1 MSPRIYMDLVEAL
14 MFKGYSYDDA
24 GPLAYELMSDPSAI
38 VDIPDFIGP
47 PRSDDLSM
55 QAEGGRVGMQ
65 EGGTPDYGDIVKT
78 IMDSFPPPDQ
88 QEIRRGSP
96 QVEALQA
103 VLGPQLAKGL
113 GTPISPTG
121 GTTFTGETYG
131 SFLPTVAP
139 QTQAQ
144 LDAFRLAQEQATG
157 GPGGVAA
164 FQPFLDQ
171 AKQFQTDAATALT
184 TAAGLTGPTAF
195 QQFLSPYQQQVI
207 DATLSDFDK
216 QAAIDR
222 ARTMQQAGMGTVGNL
237 DAGRFGVQLAEQGAQ
252 SNLDR
257 AALQARLLQSG
268 FTQASDLANSAFEQQ
283 RGLASL
289 QPSLASSVQQ
299 QLGGAGTGALAF
311 QQALLD
317 AEQQRQQLAYQ
328 EPLSRIQAL
337 GSGLASQVG
346 GVPTTTQT
354 LGTPAP
360 QASPL
365 SQALQV
371 GLTAYGLGSLFGRG

>member
-1 MSPRIYMDLVEAL
+1 MVTETRTRQSPEFEAAQEKYIDLLTQQVGRAP
-14 MFKGYSYDDA
+14 GT
-24 GPLAYELMSDPSAI
+24 GGVPTLA
-38 VDIPDFIGP
+38 
-47 PRSDDLSM
+47 
-55 QAEGGRVGMQ
+55 Q
-65 EGGTPDYGDIVKT
+65 
-78 IMDSFPPPDQ
+78 
-88 QEIRRGSP
+88 
-96 QVEALQA
+96 
-103 VLGPQLAKGL
+103 LGPQVAAVDPLTQAAQQQAATQAGL
-113 GTPISPTG
+113 GQLTFDPTTG
-121 GTTFTGETYG
+121 AVTGVGTGT
-131 SFLPTVAP
+131 
-139 QTQAQ
+139 
-144 LDAFRLAQEQATG
+144 
-157 GPGGVAA
+157 GVAG

-171 AKQFQTDAATALT
+171 AKQFQTAAGTALT

-268 FTQASDLANSAFEQQ
+268 FTQASDLANRAFEQQ
-283 RGLASL
+283 RGLAQQQLGLGEFSRGLASL
-289 QPSLASSVQQ
+289 QPSLASSTQQ

>member
-1 MSPRIYMDLVEAL
+1 MVTETRTRRSPEFEA
-14 MFKGYSYDDA
+14 
-24 GPLAYELMSDPSAI
+24 
-38 VDIPDFIGP
+38 
-47 PRSDDLSM
+47 
-55 QAEGGRVGMQ
+55 
-65 EGGTPDYGDIVKT
+65 
-78 IMDSFPPPDQ
+78 
-88 QEIRRGSP
+88 
-96 QVEALQA
+96 
-103 VLGPQLAKGL
+103 
-113 GTPISPTG
+113 
-121 GTTFTGETYG
+121 
-131 SFLPTVAP
+131 
-139 QTQAQ
+139 
-144 LDAFRLAQEQATG
+144 AQEQYIDLLTQQVGRAPGTG
-157 GPGGVAA
+157 GVPTLAQLGPKVASVDPLTQAAQQQAATQAGLGQLTFGPEGQVTGVGTGTGVAG

-268 FTQASDLANSAFEQQ
+268 FTQASDLANRAFEQQ
-283 RGLASL
+283 RGLAQQQLGLGEFSRGLASL

>member
-1 MSPRIYMDLVEAL
+1 MVTETRTRQSPEFEAAQEQYIDLLTKQVGRAP
-14 MFKGYSYDDA
+14 GT
-24 GPLAYELMSDPSAI
+24 GGVPTLA
-38 VDIPDFIGP
+38 
-47 PRSDDLSM
+47 
-55 QAEGGRVGMQ
+55 Q
-65 EGGTPDYGDIVKT
+65 
-78 IMDSFPPPDQ
+78 
-88 QEIRRGSP
+88 
-96 QVEALQA
+96 
-103 VLGPQLAKGL
+103 LGPQVAAVDPLTQAAQQQAATQAGL
-113 GTPISPTG
+113 GQLTFDPTTG
-121 GTTFTGETYG
+121 AVTGVGTGT
-131 SFLPTVAP
+131 
-139 QTQAQ
+139 
-144 LDAFRLAQEQATG
+144 
-157 GPGGVAA
+157 GVAG

-171 AKQFQTDAATALT
+171 AQQFQTA
-184 TAAGLTGPTAF
+184 AAGLTGPTAF

-207 DATLSDFDK
+207 DATLRDFDK
-216 QAAIDR
+216 QAAVDR
-222 ARTMQQAGMGTVGNL
+222 ARTLQQAGMGTVGNL

-268 FTQASDLANSAFEQQ
+268 FTQASDLASRAQQ
-283 RGLASL
+283 QQLGLGEFSRGLASL
-289 QPSLASSVQQ
+289 QPSLASSTQQ

-371 GLTAYGLGSLFGRG
+371 GLTAYGLGSLFGRGL

>member
-1 MSPRIYMDLVEAL
+1 MVTETRTRQSPEFESAQEQYIDLLTKQVGRAP
-14 MFKGYSYDDA
+14 GT
-24 GPLAYELMSDPSAI
+24 GGVPTLA
-38 VDIPDFIGP
+38 
-47 PRSDDLSM
+47 
-55 QAEGGRVGMQ
+55 Q
-65 EGGTPDYGDIVKT
+65 
-78 IMDSFPPPDQ
+78 
-88 QEIRRGSP
+88 
-96 QVEALQA
+96 
-103 VLGPQLAKGL
+103 LGPQVAAVDPLTQAAQQQAATQAGL
-113 GTPISPTG
+113 GQLTFDPTTG
-121 GTTFTGETYG
+121 AVTGVGTGT
-131 SFLPTVAP
+131 
-139 QTQAQ
+139 
-144 LDAFRLAQEQATG
+144 
-157 GPGGVAA
+157 GVAG

-171 AKQFQTDAATALT
+171 AQQFQTA
-184 TAAGLTGPTAF
+184 AAGLTGPTAF

-207 DATLSDFDK
+207 DATLRDFDK
-216 QAAIDR
+216 QAAVDR
-222 ARTMQQAGMGTVGNL
+222 ARTLQQAGMGTVGNL

-268 FTQASDLANSAFEQQ
+268 FTQASDLASRAQQ
-283 RGLASL
+283 QQLGLGEFSRGLASL
-289 QPSLASSVQQ
+289 QPSLASSTQQ

>member
-1 MSPRIYMDLVEAL
+1 MVTETRTRQSPEFEAAQEQYIDLLTKQVGRAP
-14 MFKGYSYDDA
+14 GT
-24 GPLAYELMSDPSAI
+24 GGVPTLA
-38 VDIPDFIGP
+38 
-47 PRSDDLSM
+47 
-55 QAEGGRVGMQ
+55 Q
-65 EGGTPDYGDIVKT
+65 
-78 IMDSFPPPDQ
+78 
-88 QEIRRGSP
+88 
-96 QVEALQA
+96 
-103 VLGPQLAKGL
+103 LGPQVAAVDPLTQAAQQQAATQAGL
-113 GTPISPTG
+113 GQLTFDPTTG
-121 GTTFTGETYG
+121 AVTGVGT
-131 SFLPTVAP
+131 
-139 QTQAQ
+139 
-144 LDAFRLAQEQATG
+144 ATG
-157 GPGGVAA
+157 VAG

-171 AKQFQTDAATALT
+171 AQQFQTA
-184 TAAGLTGPTAF
+184 AAGLTGPTAF

-207 DATLSDFDK
+207 DATLRDFDK
-216 QAAIDR
+216 QAAVDR
-222 ARTMQQAGMGTVGNL
+222 ARTLQQAGMGTVGNL

-268 FTQASDLANSAFEQQ
+268 FTQASDLASRAQQ
-283 RGLASL
+283 QQLGLGEFSRGLASL
-289 QPSLASSVQQ
+289 QPSLASSTQQ

>member
-1 MSPRIYMDLVEAL
+1 MVTETRTRQSPEFEAAQEQYIDLLTKQVGRAP
-14 MFKGYSYDDA
+14 GT
-24 GPLAYELMSDPSAI
+24 GGVPTLA
-38 VDIPDFIGP
+38 
-47 PRSDDLSM
+47 
-55 QAEGGRVGMQ
+55 Q
-65 EGGTPDYGDIVKT
+65 
-78 IMDSFPPPDQ
+78 
-88 QEIRRGSP
+88 
-96 QVEALQA
+96 
-103 VLGPQLAKGL
+103 LGPQVAAVDPLTQAAQQQAATQAGL
-113 GTPISPTG
+113 GQLTFDPTTG
-121 GTTFTGETYG
+121 AVTGVGTGT
-131 SFLPTVAP
+131 
-139 QTQAQ
+139 
-144 LDAFRLAQEQATG
+144 
-157 GPGGVAA
+157 GVAG

-171 AKQFQTDAATALT
+171 AQQFQTA
-184 TAAGLTGPTAF
+184 AAGLTGPTAF
-195 QQFLSPYQQQVI
+195 QQLLSPYQQQVI
-207 DATLSDFDK
+207 DATLRDFDK
-216 QAAIDR
+216 QAAVDR
-222 ARTMQQAGMGTVGNL
+222 ARTLQQAGMGTVGNL

-268 FTQASDLANSAFEQQ
+268 FTQASDLASRAQQ
-283 RGLASL
+283 QQLGLGEFSRGLASL
-289 QPSLASSVQQ
+289 QPSLASSTQQ

>member
-1 MSPRIYMDLVEAL
+1 MAVQETRTRRSPEFEAAQEQYIDLLTKQVGRAP
-14 MFKGYSYDDA
+14 GT
-24 GPLAYELMSDPSAI
+24 GGVPTLA
-38 VDIPDFIGP
+38 
-47 PRSDDLSM
+47 
-55 QAEGGRVGMQ
+55 Q
-65 EGGTPDYGDIVKT
+65 
-78 IMDSFPPPDQ
+78 
-88 QEIRRGSP
+88 
-96 QVEALQA
+96 
-103 VLGPQLAKGL
+103 LGPQVAAVDPLTQAAQQQAATQAGL
-113 GTPISPTG
+113 GQLTFDPTTG
-121 GTTFTGETYG
+121 AVTGVGTGT
-131 SFLPTVAP
+131 
-139 QTQAQ
+139 
-144 LDAFRLAQEQATG
+144 
-157 GPGGVAA
+157 GVAG

-171 AKQFQTDAATALT
+171 AQQFQTA
-184 TAAGLTGPTAF
+184 AAGLTGPTAF

-207 DATLSDFDK
+207 DATLRDFDK
-216 QAAIDR
+216 QAAVDR
-222 ARTMQQAGMGTVGNL
+222 ARTLQQAGMGTVGNL

-268 FTQASDLANSAFEQQ
+268 FTQASDLASRAQQ
-283 RGLASL
+283 QQLGLGEFSRGLASL
-289 QPSLASSVQQ
+289 QPSLASSTQQ

-337 GSGLASQVG
+337 GSGLASQIG

>member
-1 MSPRIYMDLVEAL
+1 MVTETRTRQSPEFEAAQEQYIDLLTKQVGRAP
-14 MFKGYSYDDA
+14 GT
-24 GPLAYELMSDPSAI
+24 GGVPTLA
-38 VDIPDFIGP
+38 
-47 PRSDDLSM
+47 
-55 QAEGGRVGMQ
+55 Q
-65 EGGTPDYGDIVKT
+65 
-78 IMDSFPPPDQ
+78 
-88 QEIRRGSP
+88 
-96 QVEALQA
+96 
-103 VLGPQLAKGL
+103 LGPQVAAVDPLTQAAQQQVATQAGL
-113 GTPISPTG
+113 GQLTFGPEGQITG
-121 GTTFTGETYG
+121 VGTGT
-131 SFLPTVAP
+131 
-139 QTQAQ
+139 
-144 LDAFRLAQEQATG
+144 
-157 GPGGVAA
+157 GVAG

-268 FTQASDLANSAFEQQ
+268 FTQASDLANRAFEQQ
-283 RGLASL
+283 RGLAQQQLGLGEFSRGLASL

>member
-1 MSPRIYMDLVEAL
+1 MVTETRTRQSPEFEAAQEQYIDLL
-14 MFKGYSYDDA
+14 TK
-24 GPLAYELMSDPSAI
+24 
-38 VDIPDFIGP
+38 
-47 PRSDDLSM
+47 
-55 QAEGGRVGMQ
+55 QGGRAPGT
-65 EGGTPDYGDIVKT
+65 GGVPTLA
-78 IMDSFPPPDQ
+78 Q
-88 QEIRRGSP
+88 
-96 QVEALQA
+96 
-103 VLGPQLAKGL
+103 LGPQVAAVDPLTQAAQQQAATQAGL
-113 GTPISPTG
+113 GQLTFDPTTG
-121 GTTFTGETYG
+121 AVTGVGTGT
-131 SFLPTVAP
+131 
-139 QTQAQ
+139 
-144 LDAFRLAQEQATG
+144 
-157 GPGGVAA
+157 GVAG

-171 AKQFQTDAATALT
+171 AQQFQTA
-184 TAAGLTGPTAF
+184 AAGLTGPTAF

-207 DATLSDFDK
+207 DATLRDFDK
-216 QAAIDR
+216 QAAVDR
-222 ARTMQQAGMGTVGNL
+222 ARTLQQAGMGTVGNL

-268 FTQASDLANSAFEQQ
+268 FTQASDLASRAQQ
-283 RGLASL
+283 QQLGLGEFSRGLASL
-289 QPSLASSVQQ
+289 QPSLASSTQQ

>member
-1 MSPRIYMDLVEAL
+1 MVTETRTRQSPEFEAAQEQYIDLLTKQVGRAP
-14 MFKGYSYDDA
+14 GT
-24 GPLAYELMSDPSAI
+24 GGVPTLA
-38 VDIPDFIGP
+38 
-47 PRSDDLSM
+47 
-55 QAEGGRVGMQ
+55 Q
-65 EGGTPDYGDIVKT
+65 
-78 IMDSFPPPDQ
+78 
-88 QEIRRGSP
+88 
-96 QVEALQA
+96 
-103 VLGPQLAKGL
+103 LGPQVAAVDPLTHAAQQQAATQAGL
-113 GTPISPTG
+113 GQLTFDPTTG
-121 GTTFTGETYG
+121 AVTGVGTGT
-131 SFLPTVAP
+131 
-139 QTQAQ
+139 
-144 LDAFRLAQEQATG
+144 
-157 GPGGVAA
+157 GVAG

-171 AKQFQTDAATALT
+171 AQQFQTA
-184 TAAGLTGPTAF
+184 AAGLTGPTAF

-207 DATLSDFDK
+207 DATLRDFDK
-216 QAAIDR
+216 QAAVDR
-222 ARTMQQAGMGTVGNL
+222 ARTLQQAGMGTVGNL

-268 FTQASDLANSAFEQQ
+268 FTQASDLASRAQQ
-283 RGLASL
+283 QQLGLGEFSRGLASL
-289 QPSLASSVQQ
+289 QPSLASSTQQ

>member
-1 MSPRIYMDLVEAL
+1 MVTETRTRQSPEFEAAQEQFIDLLTKQVGRAP
-14 MFKGYSYDDA
+14 GT
-24 GPLAYELMSDPSAI
+24 GGVPTLA
-38 VDIPDFIGP
+38 
-47 PRSDDLSM
+47 
-55 QAEGGRVGMQ
+55 Q
-65 EGGTPDYGDIVKT
+65 
-78 IMDSFPPPDQ
+78 
-88 QEIRRGSP
+88 
-96 QVEALQA
+96 
-103 VLGPQLAKGL
+103 LGPQVAAVDPLTQAAQQQAATQAGL
-113 GTPISPTG
+113 GQLTFGPEGQITG
-121 GTTFTGETYG
+121 VGRGTGI
-131 SFLPTVAP
+131 A
-139 QTQAQ
+139 
-144 LDAFRLAQEQATG
+144 
-157 GPGGVAA
+157 GV
-164 FQPFLDQ
+164 QPFLDQ

-268 FTQASDLANSAFEQQ
+268 FTQASDLANRAFEQQ
-283 RGLASL
+283 RGLAQQQLGLGEFSRGLASL

>member
-1 MSPRIYMDLVEAL
+1 MSVTETRTRQSPEFEAAQEKYIDLLTQQVGRAP
-14 MFKGYSYDDA
+14 GT
-24 GPLAYELMSDPSAI
+24 GGVPTLA
-38 VDIPDFIGP
+38 
-47 PRSDDLSM
+47 
-55 QAEGGRVGMQ
+55 Q
-65 EGGTPDYGDIVKT
+65 
-78 IMDSFPPPDQ
+78 
-88 QEIRRGSP
+88 
-96 QVEALQA
+96 
-103 VLGPQLAKGL
+103 LGPKVADVDPLTQAAQQQAATQAGL
-113 GTPISPTG
+113 GQLTFGPEGQVTG
-121 GTTFTGETYG
+121 VGTGT
-131 SFLPTVAP
+131 
-139 QTQAQ
+139 
-144 LDAFRLAQEQATG
+144 
-157 GPGGVAA
+157 GVAG

-268 FTQASDLANSAFEQQ
+268 FTQASDLANRAFEQQ
-283 RGLASL
+283 RGLAQQQLGLGEFSRGLASL

>member
-1 MSPRIYMDLVEAL
+1 MVTETRTRQSPEFEAAQEQYIDLLTKQVGRAP
-14 MFKGYSYDDA
+14 GT
-24 GPLAYELMSDPSAI
+24 GGVPTLA
-38 VDIPDFIGP
+38 
-47 PRSDDLSM
+47 
-55 QAEGGRVGMQ
+55 Q
-65 EGGTPDYGDIVKT
+65 
-78 IMDSFPPPDQ
+78 
-88 QEIRRGSP
+88 
-96 QVEALQA
+96 
-103 VLGPQLAKGL
+103 LGPQVAAVDPLTQAAQQQAATQAGL
-113 GTPISPTG
+113 GQVTFGPEGQTTG
-121 GTTFTGETYG
+121 VGTGT
-131 SFLPTVAP
+131 
-139 QTQAQ
+139 
-144 LDAFRLAQEQATG
+144 
-157 GPGGVAA
+157 GVAG

-268 FTQASDLANSAFEQQ
+268 FTQASDLANRAFEQQ
-283 RGLASL
+283 RGLAQQQLGLGEFSRGLASL

>member
-1 MSPRIYMDLVEAL
+1 MVTETRTRQSPEFEAAQEKYIDLLTQQVGRAP
-14 MFKGYSYDDA
+14 GT
-24 GPLAYELMSDPSAI
+24 GGVPTLA
-38 VDIPDFIGP
+38 
-47 PRSDDLSM
+47 
-55 QAEGGRVGMQ
+55 Q
-65 EGGTPDYGDIVKT
+65 
-78 IMDSFPPPDQ
+78 
-88 QEIRRGSP
+88 
-96 QVEALQA
+96 
-103 VLGPQLAKGL
+103 LGPKVADVDPLTQAAQQQAATQAGL
-113 GTPISPTG
+113 GQLTFGPEGQVTG
-121 GTTFTGETYG
+121 VGTGT
-131 SFLPTVAP
+131 
-139 QTQAQ
+139 
-144 LDAFRLAQEQATG
+144 
-157 GPGGVAA
+157 GVAG

-171 AKQFQTDAATALT
+171 AKQFQTAAGTALT

-268 FTQASDLANSAFEQQ
+268 FTQASDLANRAFEQQ
-283 RGLASL
+283 RGLAQQQLGLGEFSRGLASL

>member
-1 MSPRIYMDLVEAL
+1 MVTETRTRQSPEFEAAQEKYIDLLTQQVGRAP
-14 MFKGYSYDDA
+14 GT
-24 GPLAYELMSDPSAI
+24 GGVPTLA
-38 VDIPDFIGP
+38 
-47 PRSDDLSM
+47 
-55 QAEGGRVGMQ
+55 Q
-65 EGGTPDYGDIVKT
+65 
-78 IMDSFPPPDQ
+78 
-88 QEIRRGSP
+88 
-96 QVEALQA
+96 
-103 VLGPQLAKGL
+103 LGPKVADVDPLTQAAQQQAATQAGL
-113 GTPISPTG
+113 GQLTFGPEGQVTG
-121 GTTFTGETYG
+121 VGTGT
-131 SFLPTVAP
+131 
-139 QTQAQ
+139 
-144 LDAFRLAQEQATG
+144 
-157 GPGGVAA
+157 GVAG

-171 AKQFQTDAATALT
+171 AKQFQTDAGTALA

-268 FTQASDLANSAFEQQ
+268 FTQASDLANRAFEQQ
-283 RGLASL
+283 RGLAQQQLGLGEFSRGLASL

-337 GSGLASQVG
+337 GSGLASQIG

>member
-1 MSPRIYMDLVEAL
+1 MVTETRTRQSPEFEA
-14 MFKGYSYDDA
+14 
-24 GPLAYELMSDPSAI
+24 
-38 VDIPDFIGP
+38 
-47 PRSDDLSM
+47 
-55 QAEGGRVGMQ
+55 
-65 EGGTPDYGDIVKT
+65 
-78 IMDSFPPPDQ
+78 
-88 QEIRRGSP
+88 
-96 QVEALQA
+96 
-103 VLGPQLAKGL
+103 
-113 GTPISPTG
+113 
-121 GTTFTGETYG
+121 
-131 SFLPTVAP
+131 
-139 QTQAQ
+139 
-144 LDAFRLAQEQATG
+144 AQEQYIDLLTKQVGRAP
-157 GPGGVAA
+157 GPGGVPTLAQLGPQVAA
-164 FQPFLDQ
+164 VDPLTQAAQQQAATQAGLGQLTFDPTTGAVTGVGTGTGVAGFQPFLDQ
-171 AKQFQTDAATALT
+171 AQQFQTA
-184 TAAGLTGPTAF
+184 AAGLTGPTAF

-207 DATLSDFDK
+207 DATLRDFDK
-216 QAAIDR
+216 QAAVDR
-222 ARTMQQAGMGTVGNL
+222 ARTLQQAGMGTVGNL

-268 FTQASDLANSAFEQQ
+268 FTQASDLASRAQQ
-283 RGLASL
+283 QQLGLGEFSRGLASL
-289 QPSLASSVQQ
+289 QPSLASSTQQ

>member
-1 MSPRIYMDLVEAL
+1 MVTETRTRQSPEFEAAQEQYIDLLTKQVGRAP
-14 MFKGYSYDDA
+14 GT
-24 GPLAYELMSDPSAI
+24 GGVPTLA
-38 VDIPDFIGP
+38 
-47 PRSDDLSM
+47 
-55 QAEGGRVGMQ
+55 Q
-65 EGGTPDYGDIVKT
+65 
-78 IMDSFPPPDQ
+78 
-88 QEIRRGSP
+88 
-96 QVEALQA
+96 
-103 VLGPQLAKGL
+103 LGPQVAAVDPLTQAAQQQAATQAGL
-113 GTPISPTG
+113 GQLTFDPTTG
-121 GTTFTGETYG
+121 AVTGVGTGT
-131 SFLPTVAP
+131 
-139 QTQAQ
+139 
-144 LDAFRLAQEQATG
+144 
-157 GPGGVAA
+157 GVAG

-171 AKQFQTDAATALT
+171 AQQFQTA
-184 TAAGLTGPTAF
+184 AAGLTGPTAF

-207 DATLSDFDK
+207 DATLRDFDK
-216 QAAIDR
+216 QAAVDR
-222 ARTMQQAGMGTVGNL
+222 ARTLQQAGMGTVGNL

-268 FTQASDLANSAFEQQ
+268 FTQASDLASRAQQ
-283 RGLASL
+283 QQLGLGEFSRGLASL
-289 QPSLASSVQQ
+289 QPSLASSTQQ

-328 EPLSRIQAL
+328 EPLSRIPAL